1 MSASRSSSSAVVPC
15 SGNTATPTL
24 ARTWSG
30 EPGHLE
36 RRRQRVADAAP
47 DLTDVARRRSW
58 RVDED
63 GELIASEPRDLVA
76 SAQRTA
82 KPRADLPQERIARRM
97 TERVVDLLEAV
108 EIEEQDGD
116 AGIATCDRLA
126 EAREE
131 AASIEQAGELVV
143 ICLEAAF
150 VSSAARAGEERGRD
164 QHADRGREN
173 DQARGENRGPLRIR
187 ASHLGRCDRAR
198 ERAAH
203 LVERRIDSFS
213 SMVFADGTSLFRSAE
228 SSILTARA

>member
-1 MSASRSSSSAVVPC
+1 MAMSASRSSSSAVVPC

-24 ARTWSG
+24 ARTWRESPATEG
-30 EPGHLE
+30 
-36 RRRQRVADAAP
+36 RRQRVADATP

-82 KPRADLPQERIARRM
+82 QPCTDLPQERISRRM

-108 EIEEQDGD
+108 EIEEQHGD
-116 AGIATCDRLA
+116 SGIATRDRLA

-131 AASIEQAGELVV
+131 AASIEQARQLVV

-150 VSSAARAGEERGRD
+150 VTSAARAGEERGRD

-198 ERAAH
+198 EQAAH
-203 LVERRIDSFS
+203 LVERRIDSF
-213 SMVFADGTSLFRSAE
+213 VVDGLR
-228 SSILTARA
+228 RRHVVVP